1 MNTQN
6 SHPIAGEKPVAG
18 SPTFKALKWLGWL
31 LLLASFVGSLYG
43 IFHYNTRIDNEDNYH
58 GEVAYST
65 ARIRILETRI
75 NDQLSALEIARR
87 DGLPA
92 TDALRQLSGAA
103 DRATALFNAF
113 ISGGETKSITGHV
126 TEMRPAATKR
136 GMAAAKELQATWFPL
151 KDKIQALI
159 QQGEPVDAGLLAD
172 TRSHARASGPKI
184 DQLSEVLAQEE
195 EG

>member
-1 MNTQN
+1 MNPQN
-6 SHPIAGEKPVAG
+6 SHPIAEKKPTAG
-18 SPTFKALKWLGWL
+18 SPTSKALKWLGWL

-43 IFHYNTRIDNEDNYH
+43 IFHYNTEIDKEDNYH

-92 TDALRQLSGAA
+92 AGALKQLSGAS

-126 TEMRPAATKR
+126 TAMRPAATTR
-136 GMAAAKELQATWFPL
+136 GKAAAKELQATWLPL
-151 KDKIQALI
+151 KDRIQ
-159 QQGEPVDAGLLAD
+159 
-172 TRSHARASGPKI
+172 T
-184 DQLSEVLAQEE
+184 
-195 EG
+195 